1 MSGDVSLRWRL
12 AGWLRALP
20 EFRGR
25 DRLGT
30 MILRG
35 AIPPDGTLRVTIGP
49 GLVFDARMREDGS
62 WIDLFFLQYE
72 APSLA
77 PVLETFL
84 GDGATFVDVGAN
96 VGVYTAWGS
105 RCVGSAGRVLAF
117 EPIPALRGHI
127 EHVVGL
133 NALSNV
139 TLVPKALGA
148 ERGVV
153 TLWVVPH
160 ASGLTSAVAPSDPAA
175 AQRVDVPMTTL
186 DEELAGTQ
194 TPPALIKIDVEGYEM
209 AVLQGAARTLAS
221 PQGPRRLVRDTG
233 GVPGPGGRHVRGRAG
248 VVRISF
254 RLPAVCA
261 TAFRPASDPTGH
273 ARAARDEHAGA
284 PPRASPGAVRAA
296 GPVPFPP
303 QPELLTVRR
312 ASG

>member
-35 AIPPDGTLRVTIGP
+35 AIPPEGTTRVTIGP
-49 GLVFDARMREDGS
+49 GLLFDARMHEDGS
-62 WIDLFFLQYE
+62 WVDVFFLQYE

-84 GDGATFVDVGAN
+84 EDGATFVDVGAN

-105 RCVGSAGRVLAF
+105 RCVGSAGRVVAF
-117 EPIPALRGHI
+117 EPIPALRAHI

-133 NALSNV
+133 NALGNV
-139 TLVPKALGA
+139 SLVPKALGA
-148 ERGVV
+148 EQGVV

-160 ASGLTSAVAPSDPAA
+160 ASGLTSAIAPSDPAA
-175 AQRVDVPMTTL
+175 AQRVDVPMSTL
-186 DEELAGTQ
+186 DDELGGTQ
-194 TPPALIKIDVEGYEM
+194 RPPTLIKIDVEGYEM

-221 PQGPRRLVRDTG
+221 PQGPAVLFETQAE
-233 GVPGPGGRHVRGRAG
+233 HLARAG
-248 VVRISF
+248 VAFADVPGWFESRFGYRLYALLPSGLRPIPPGTREPLAMNTLALHPERHRGPYERLARYRF
-254 RLPAVCA
+254 RRNQSC
-261 TAFRPASDPTGH
+261 
-273 ARAARDEHAGA
+273 
-284 PPRASPGAVRAA
+284 
-296 GPVPFPP
+296 
-303 QPELLTVRR
+303 
-312 ASG
+312 